1 MKINS
6 FRTVKLSL
14 IILAI
19 ALVVLVF
26 DASQC
31 EAQMGYFGRGT
42 SPARGAFRYRGP
54 VIAIEIGTPYHAP
67 AIGNPYNPA
76 LAPSRFGSAYG
87 ASPFDRYR
95 MSDAEFFSPNVYDRY
110 RGVQPTQAELERE
123 RFYYELDRMHR
134 YQTREERY
142 ENDFRNAYT
151 SPSAMVNRYRDPYV
165 AGTAPLPWTPQRVVA
180 APKAPVPGLSLSR
193 HQSRYQGYVA
203 DEEVAESLRAA
214 AIRLRRSLERKAD
227 GHIWIRHL
235 QPESIVR
242 AIDRAEHP
250 GVLSD
255 LVINYEGVA
264 DNPRLVL
271 ISESEGFQD
280 VRRLLAQYVTLTS
293 RYPGMEAASGE
304 EWTGGATIGSEQVLG
319 ETILSERVIGESVPS
334 LDAPSLD
341 APTLESPSPL
351 NAPLQPESMPK
362 PDGVP
367 LPPAVE
373 PSSEVEV
380 LDRPNLDSLP
390 DEADVELLPAPVP
403 TAD

>member
-14 IILAI
+14 YTLAI
-19 ALVVLVF
+19 ALVVIVF

-42 SPARGAFRYRGP
+42 SPSRGAFRYRGP
-54 VIAIEIGTPYHAP
+54 IIAIEIATPYHAP
-67 AIGNPYNPA
+67 AIGHPHHPHHSA
-76 LAPSRFGSAYG
+76 FAPSRFGSAYG

-95 MSDAEFFSPNVYDRY
+95 MSDAEFFAPNVYDRY
-110 RGVQPTQAELERE
+110 RGVQPTRAELERE
-123 RFYYELDRMHR
+123 RFYHDLDRMHR
-134 YQTREERY
+134 YQSREERY
-142 ENDFRNAYT
+142 ENDFRNTYA

-165 AGTAPLPWTPQRVVA
+165 AGTAAVPWTPERIVP

-193 HQSRYQGYVA
+193 YQSRYQGYVA
-203 DEEVAESLRAA
+203 DEDVAESLRAA
-214 AIRLRRSLERKAD
+214 AVRLSRGLERKSD

-235 QPESIVR
+235 QPESIIR

-293 RYPGMEAASGE
+293 RYPGMEAAHGE
-304 EWTGGATIGSEQVLG
+304 EWTDGATIGSGQVLG

-334 LDAPSLD
+334 LDAPSLE
-341 APTLESPSPL
+341 TPSPL
-351 NAPLQPESMPK
+351 NAPSQPEPMPSLNK
-362 PDGVP
+362 MP

-373 PSSEVEV
+373 PLSEGEV
-380 LDRPNLDSLP
+380 LERPNFDSLP
-390 DEADVELLPAPVP
+390 DEADVELLPPPVP
-403 TAD
+403 TEA